1 MSKATEPVA
10 HPLKAPRT
18 GVMARLRTYFL
29 TGVVI
34 VGPLA
39 VTAYITWW
47 FIDTVDRWITPLV
60 PKALLPDTYL
70 PVHVPGIGVILGLI
84 GLTLLGFLAA
94 NLAGRTLL
102 LIGERILDRMPL
114 VRGLYKSLK
123 QIFETIFSQSGTSF
137 RKVGLVEFPAKGMWS
152 LVFVSSA
159 PSASLIDSLPS
170 GEEYWSVFLPCTPN
184 PTTGFYFYLPAREI
198 IEIPLSPDDAAKLIM
213 SAGLIQPGGQAAL
226 AAMAEA
232 AKRQKTLTANAI
244 ERLQAVGPDA
254 VAEADQSARS
264 DLTVSPRPNR

>member
-1 MSKATEPVA
+1 MTEATEPLP
-10 HPLKAPRT
+10 HKPPRT
-18 GVMARLRTYFL
+18 GLMARLRTYFL

-60 PKALLPDTYL
+60 PRGWLPDTYL
-70 PVHVPGIGVILGLI
+70 PIHVPGIGVILGLA

-114 VRGLYKSLK
+114 VRGLYKGLK

-137 RKVGLVEFPAKGMWS
+137 RRVGLVEFPAKGMWS
-152 LVFVSSA
+152 LVFISAA
-159 PSASLIDSLPS
+159 PSPTVAESLPP
-170 GEEYWSVFLPCTPN
+170 GEEHWSVFLPCTPN
-184 PTTGFYFYLPAREI
+184 PTTGFYFYVPARDV
-198 IEIPLSPDDAAKLIM
+198 IEVPLTADDAAKLIM
-213 SAGLIQPGGQAAL
+213 SAGLIQPGGQTML

-232 AKRQKTLTANAI
+232 SKRQRATALSSLPIGALETVAPGATGQPATNSLTA
-244 ERLQAVGPDA
+244 
-254 VAEADQSARS
+254 SSRS
-264 DLTVSPRPNR
+264 NR